1 MNMDTFW
8 KQVRKLIALKVKFAL
23 SGLVATSV
31 DYGLYMLLVER
42 VFPPVL
48 SNIVSYSCSVVINF
62 LMQKR
67 FVFQL
72 KGSARRAFVLS
83 MIVSG
88 VGLLLSTALV
98 YGLTKIAFLD
108 QRQYLL
114 KLIATGVIFF
124 YNFYMKRYAFE
135 RRFLERD

>member
-1 MNMDTFW
+1 MDTFW
-8 KQVRKLIALKVKFAL
+8 KQVRKLLALKAKFAL

-42 VFPPVL
+42 MLSPVA
-48 SNIVSYSCSVVINF
+48 SNVVSYSFAVVINF

-72 KGSARRAFVLS
+72 KGSANRAFVLS

-114 KLIATGVIFF
+114 KLIATGIIFF
-124 YNFYMKRYAFE
+124 YNFYMKRYVFE
-135 RRFLERD
+135 RRLIEVD

>member
-1 MNMDTFW
+1 MDTFW
-8 KQVRKLIALKVKFAL
+8 KQIRKLLALKVKFAL

-42 VFPPVL
+42 VLSPVA
-48 SNIVSYSCSVVINF
+48 SNIVSYSCAVVINF

-72 KGSARRAFVLS
+72 KGSANRAFVLS
-83 MIVSG
+83 MVVSG

-98 YGLTKIAFLD
+98 YGLTQIAFLD

-114 KLIATGVIFF
+114 KLIATGIIFF
-124 YNFYMKRYAFE
+124 YNFYMKRYVFE
-135 RRFLERD
+135 RRFFEVD

>member
-1 MNMDTFW
+1 MDTFW
-8 KQVRKLIALKVKFAL
+8 KQVRKLLALKVKFAL
-23 SGLVATSV
+23 SGLVATSL
-31 DYGLYMLLVER
+31 DYGLYLLLVER

-48 SNIVSYSCSVVINF
+48 SNIISYSCVVVINF

-72 KGSARRAFVLS
+72 KGTAKRVFLLS
-83 MIVSG
+83 MGVSG
-88 VGLLLSTALV
+88 IGLLLSTALV
-98 YGLTKIAFLD
+98 YGLTQIAFLD

-114 KLIATGVIFF
+114 KLIATGIIFF

-135 RRFLERD
+135 RRFFEVD

>member
-1 MNMDTFW
+1 MDTFW
-8 KQVRKLIALKVKFAL
+8 KQIRKLLALKVKFAL

-42 VFPPVL
+42 VLSPVA
-48 SNIVSYSCSVVINF
+48 SNIVSYSCAVVINF

-72 KGSARRAFVLS
+72 KGSANRAFVLS
-83 MIVSG
+83 MVVSA

-98 YGLTKIAFLD
+98 YGLTQITFLD
-108 QRQYLL
+108 KRQYLL

-124 YNFYMKRYAFE
+124 YNFYMKRYVFE
-135 RRFLERD
+135 RRFFEVD

>member
-1 MNMDTFW
+1 MDTFW
-8 KQVRKLIALKVKFAL
+8 KQVQKLLALKVKFAL

-31 DYGLYMLLVER
+31 DYGLYLLLVER

-48 SNIVSYSCSVVINF
+48 SNIISYSCAVVINF

-72 KGSARRAFVLS
+72 KGTAKRAFLLS
-83 MIVSG
+83 MGVSG
-88 VGLLLSTALV
+88 IGLLLSTALV
-98 YGLTKIAFLD
+98 YGLTQIAFLD

-135 RRFLERD
+135 RRFFEVD